1 MCINFKDVKRLGSDI
16 YLKMCKF
23 SLQFLFNLDDL
34 VLKFM
39 YKVNQNYHLTKN
51 NLRYVTLKVEYN
63 APCAIFHCYCCRK
76 KQMKT
81 GKGPMNLTVPNYGN
95 FKLIVLL
102 ISDIGLLISYLIKWS
117 RLRYPRNTIFCSQI
131 LCIILH

>member
-51 NLRYVTLKVEYN
+51 NLLYVTLKVEYN

-81 GKGPMNLTVPNYGN
+81 GPMNLTLPNYGN
-95 FKLIVLL
+95 LQLIVLL

-117 RLRYPRNTIFCSQI
+117 HLRYPRNTIFCSQI

>member
-51 NLRYVTLKVEYN
+51 NLLYVTLKVEYN

-81 GKGPMNLTVPNYGN
+81 GPMNLTLPNCGN
-95 FKLIVLL
+95 LQLIVLL

-117 RLRYPRNTIFCSQI
+117 RLRYPLNTIFCSQI